1 MTHLYPARL
10 AGASYHAQSAQN
22 SVPSHVPLPSGRLI
36 LTALLAG
43 LAAACSPGHAAPSA
57 PGAAGRGLQVV
68 ELFQSQGCSSCP
80 PANANVMALA
90 DRPGVLTLSWQVT
103 YWDYLGWKDSFAQ
116 SAFTQR
122 QRDYAVALRHD
133 GVFTPQ
139 VVING
144 LGDLVGMD
152 RRELDGALGA
162 LDRGGDA
169 VLLRLSA
176 GKVQV
181 GGSAQRGTIYLVR
194 YDPHILQIP
203 IKAGE
208 NGGRTLPHRNVV
220 REFVVL
226 GHLSRSA
233 QTIALPAA
241 RRPDLK
247 LAVLVQAD
255 RLGPVLAAV
264 RD

>member
-1 MTHLYPARL
+1 MIRQTSLF
-10 AGASYHAQSAQN
+10 SSAFA
-22 SVPSHVPLPSGRLI
+22 
-36 LTALLAG
+36 ALLATT
-43 LAAACSPGHAAPSA
+43 LSACSQTQAAAPPPAIAGH
-57 PGAAGRGLQVV
+57 GLQVV

-90 DRPGVLTLSWQVT
+90 DRADVLTLSWQVT

-116 SAFTQR
+116 AAFTKR
-122 QRDYAVALRHD
+122 QYDYAGALHHD

-144 LGDLVGMD
+144 RGDVVGVNKA
-152 RRELDGALGA
+152 ELTSALQR

-169 VLLRLSA
+169 VALTLGA
-176 GKVQV
+176 GKVSV
-181 GGSAQRGTIYLVR
+181 SGKAIGSVYLVR
-194 YDPHILQIP
+194 YDPRIVQIP

-220 REFVVL
+220 RELTLL
-226 GHLSRSA
+226 GKFGGGSQSW
-233 QTIALPAA
+233 TLPPAKQA
-241 RRPDLK
+241 GLK
-247 LAVLVQAD
+247 TAVLVQSAM
-255 RLGPVLAAV
+255 LGPIIAAA

>member
-1 MTHLYPARL
+1 MTRIAHSLKTTAAGIL
-10 AGASYHAQSAQN
+10 AT
-22 SVPSHVPLPSGRLI
+22 V
-36 LTALLAG
+36 LTACSQG
-43 LAAACSPGHAAPSA
+43 QAAAPPPAPAGH
-57 PGAAGRGLQVV
+57 GLQVV

-90 DRPGVLTLSWQVT
+90 DRADVLTLSWQVT

-116 SAFTQR
+116 AAFTKR
-122 QRDYAVALRHD
+122 QYDYAGALRHD

-144 LGDLVGMD
+144 RGDVVGVNKG
-152 RRELDGALGA
+152 ELAAALQR

-169 VLLRLSA
+169 VALALGA
-176 GKVQV
+176 GKVSV
-181 GGSAQRGTIYLVR
+181 SGKGSGTVYLVR
-194 YDPHILQIP
+194 YDPRIVQIP

-220 REFVVL
+220 RELVVL
-226 GHLSRSA
+226 GKFGGGSQSW
-233 QTIALPAA
+233 ALPTAKQA
-241 RRPDLK
+241 GLK
-247 LAVLVQAD
+247 SAVLVQSGV
-255 RLGPVLAAV
+255 LGPIIAAA